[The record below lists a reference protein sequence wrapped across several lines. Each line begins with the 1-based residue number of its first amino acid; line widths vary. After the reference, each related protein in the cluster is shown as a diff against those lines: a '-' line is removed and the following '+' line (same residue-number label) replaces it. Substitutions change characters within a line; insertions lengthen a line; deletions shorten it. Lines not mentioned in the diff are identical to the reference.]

1 MNWESDNL
9 NGTIKQCTAKTTS
22 RASLY
27 FRLLI
32 KWTVLYTCNP
42 FIMDFY
48 FREYFFYVYIQSN
61 GVYSR
66 SGKYMIQNTCTA
78 LNFPVQNF
86 ALQTAF
92 L

>member
-1 MNWESDNL
+1 
-9 NGTIKQCTAKTTS
+9 
-22 RASLY
+22 
-27 FRLLI
+27 
-32 KWTVLYTCNP
+32 
-42 FIMDFY
+42 MDFY